1 MVDIPTASRRNPCG
15 QERKGQR
22 LPRDPCDR
30 NRTKYATICYHTRCI
45 QSLSFVAFDNS
56 ICISSI
62 RDIFSSLNLCFL
74 LFSSMFTKS
83 RMANMCNGFFPR
95 ASRLF
100 FLSFCIHLFSM
111 SISFLFLSRLSVSL
125 LAFGSRF
132 IFHPPLP
139 LLPRLL
145 SRCLLCQRLL
155 SAASTAGLWYTG
167 SMVSRYTPAT
177 AAPSPRPLGE
187 PVRFPRCVSP
197 GPAAPARPPP
207 QSLPRCPLTTPLIRR
222 TVLCRPSHAATTLLL
237 ARPQGCINYRFIGM
251 PPFLWAH
258 YRQTSIPR
266 DESRCIFNDWVDICL
281 KGMWK
286 MISCQY
292 TRVSNLKLVLRI
304 LTNVKSYLDYLA
316 LSNERRDFIPQFG
329 VHK

>member
-1 MVDIPTASRRNPCG
+1 
-15 QERKGQR
+15 
-22 LPRDPCDR
+22 
-30 NRTKYATICYHTRCI
+30 
-45 QSLSFVAFDNS
+45 
-56 ICISSI
+56 
-62 RDIFSSLNLCFL
+62 
-74 LFSSMFTKS
+74 
-83 RMANMCNGFFPR
+83 MANTCNGFS
-95 ASRLF
+95 SRF
-100 FLSFCIHLFSM
+100 AIFLPSFLHPSLLYIYLV
-111 SISFLFLSRLSVSL
+111 SISISSLSVSL
-125 LAFGSRF
+125 PASGSRF

-139 LLPRLL
+139 LLSRLL

-251 PPFLWAH
+251 PPFLWA
-258 YRQTSIPR
+258 YYSKPR
-266 DESRCIFNDWVDICL
+266 YLETTVSLHFHWGDICL
-281 KGMWK
+281 KGMYK
-286 MISCQY
+286 M
-292 TRVSNLKLVLRI
+292 RASNLKLVPSFDKCQI
-304 LTNVKSYLDYLA
+304 KSR
-316 LSNERRDFIPQFG
+316 LSCTF
-329 VHK
+329 